1 MKALNNKHPIETKSP
16 SDTMICPKSY
26 KDFRKQIQDYI
37 PESDYNCVSDV
48 FDQLQKLN
56 ISLQEALTLPIEE
69 LFTMIQGKSKMFS
82 QNINK
87 VFTFYKEISKEFTI
101 NVINIYT
108 DLRKCT
114 STDQLISLL
123 DIKNLM
129 GNLDLQFLKDIK
141 IPIKIDQ
148 ESQSSKYQEFFRIYQ
163 NYLNLYNNV
172 LQIDCKTCQTD
183 HYVGWKVHWDLVLD
197 FVKSHIQHQSFQ
209 VLDVLLILGGPKS
222 GKSLTM
228 YLVAV
233 FLLKFVKLIRP
244 QHSKFYFCKD
254 IAKIIQIDCRDISQ
268 QQPLQKL
275 QILYLQIAAHI
286 HQTEQ
291 QKQQAKRVDIATI
304 SSMIQ
309 QMFQEAK
316 CCYIIT
322 WDDIEYLFQNTDFYS
337 YKLIG
342 NFIKLIMVCDNSPCQ
357 HIVAGSSSVA
367 LLSILSDIPVNGNS
381 LLRCQ
386 HAIVTKFQASD
397 FELSILFDQ
406 IFDETNELS
415 KAKITEIIKQV
426 LQQYELSQNCADFE
440 RSKAEL
446 LPLVAQKRCENAEKF
461 GKIAQKG
468 RDLKNELEPLNPVLK
483 FLMGQLIENCE
494 KIIINIIRQ
503 KALCRINEILPIHQQ
518 WSECVISIY
527 YNIQQISTPSMILII
542 NTAKYQRYLFT
553 NDQNMNQMIK
563 QESYQNNYILVIQK
577 TTSAVSI

>member
-1 MKALNNKHPIETKSP
+1 MKALNNKHPIETKIQ
-16 SDTMICPKSY
+16 SDTMVYPKSY
-26 KDFRKQIQDYI
+26 NDVLKQIQDYI
-37 PESDYNCVSDV
+37 PEDYNCVSDV
-48 FDQLQKLN
+48 FNQLQKQN
-56 ISLQEALTLPIEE
+56 IGLQEALTLPIEK
-69 LFTMIQGKSKMFS
+69 LFTMIQGKSKLFS

-129 GNLDLQFLKDIK
+129 GNLDLQFLKDIQL
-141 IPIKIDQ
+141 PIKIDQ
-148 ESQSSKYQEFFRIYQ
+148 ESESSKYQEFIRIYQ
-163 NYLNLYNNV
+163 NHLNFYNNV
-172 LQIDCKTCQTD
+172 LKIDCKTCQTD

-244 QHSKFYFCKD
+244 QHSKLYFCKE
-254 IAKIIQIDCRDISQ
+254 IAKIIQIDCRDFSS

-275 QILYLQIAAHI
+275 QTLYFQIAAHI
-286 HQTEQ
+286 HQTEL
-291 QKQQAKRVDIATI
+291 QKQEANQVDIATI

-309 QMFQEAK
+309 QMFKEAQ
-316 CCYIIT
+316 CYYIIT
-322 WDDIEYLFQNTDFYS
+322 WDEIQCLFQNTDFYS

-367 LLSILSDIPVNGNS
+367 LLSILQDIPVNGNS

-386 HAIVTKFQASD
+386 HAIVTTFQAPD
-397 FELSILFDQ
+397 YELSILFDQ
-406 IFDETNELS
+406 IFKETNDIS
-415 KAKITEIIKQV
+415 KAKIIDIIKQV
-426 LQQYELSQNCADFE
+426 LQQYELSQNCADFDQVLKGITKDNFCVKLLK
-440 RSKAEL
+440 SNVDEL
-446 LPLVAQKRCENAEKF
+446 IKLKNQIGQQWIENA
-461 GKIAQKG
+461 
-468 RDLKNELEPLNPVLK
+468 
-483 FLMGQLIENCE
+483 
-494 KIIINIIRQ
+494 IN
-503 KALCRINEILPIHQQ
+503 NMSPYN
-518 WSECVISIY
+518 ISIFELMIGTKKSPCQMLNKICY
-527 YNIQQISTPSMILII
+527 QDDKGLYQFLDSSLLSSMKLYLSQKQNEKAQQDVNASEISAFLNS
-542 NTAKYQRYLFT
+542 
-553 NDQNMNQMIK
+553 NQK
-563 QESYQNNYILVIQK
+563 W
-577 TTSAVSI
+577 

>member
-1 MKALNNKHPIETKSP
+1 
-16 SDTMICPKSY
+16 
-26 KDFRKQIQDYI
+26 
-37 PESDYNCVSDV
+37 
-48 FDQLQKLN
+48 
-56 ISLQEALTLPIEE
+56 
-69 LFTMIQGKSKMFS
+69 MFS

-87 VFTFYKEISKEFTI
+87 VFTFYQEISKEFTI

-129 GNLDLQFLKDIK
+129 GNLDLQFFKDIK

-233 FLLKFVKLIRP
+233 FLLKFVILIRP
-244 QHSKFYFCKD
+244 QHSKLYFGQD
-254 IAKIIQIDCRDISQ
+254 IAKIIQINCRDISL

-291 QKQQAKRVDIATI
+291 QKQYAKWVDIATI

-316 CCYIIT
+316 CYYIIT

-386 HAIVTKFQASD
+386 HAIVTKFKAPD

-406 IFDETNELS
+406 IFKETNDIS

-426 LQQYELSQNCADFE
+426 LQQYELSQNCADFDQVLKGITQE
-440 RSKAEL
+440 NFCVKQLKSNVDEL
-446 LPLVAQKRCENAEKF
+446 KQLKNQIGQQWIENA
-461 GKIAQKG
+461 I
-468 RDLKNELEPLNPVLK
+468 NNMNPY
-483 FLMGQLIENCE
+483 N
-494 KIIINIIRQ
+494 
-503 KALCRINEILPIHQQ
+503 
-518 WSECVISIY
+518 ISIFELMIGTKKSPRQMLNKICY
-527 YNIQQISTPSMILII
+527 QDDEGLYQFLDSSLLSSMKLYLSKQDKYTDQQV
-542 NTAKYQRYLFT
+542 KV
-553 NDQNMNQMIK
+553 
-563 QESYQNNYILVIQK
+563 NNLQLTQAFK
-577 TTSAVSI
+577 